1 VSYSKAN
8 EPRQLGKRNRTRK
21 RGQNCVWLEGMWM
34 WMEMVAGPWVWGAGG
49 WNASERQ
56 LCATSDAGNMAVI
69 GHAAAT
75 VLC

>member
-1 VSYSKAN
+1 
-8 EPRQLGKRNRTRK
+8 
-21 RGQNCVWLEGMWM
+21 MWM